1 MHLQL
6 ADLIINELP
15 KVIKQFDT
23 RLVVISDLL
32 DIFIHDPSV
41 DGKEGIYLIK
51 EIVSAIRKI
60 SMSSSSPGQ
69 ILSVVSWNNHQSSYN
84 DILLSKLD
92 KRIEFTHCTSS
103 RGKRL
108 SSSLLSPSS
117 VKVKF
122 TNNKDVKYN
131 SNTNNNKCNYLL
143 PIRDLCLN
151 QQRK

>member
-1 MHLQL
+1 MFFDWFPTMEIYFQRLMHLQL

-60 SMSSSSPGQ
+60 SMSSSSLGQ

-84 DILLSKLD
+84 DILFK
-92 KRIEFTHCTSS
+92 T
-103 RGKRL
+103 
-108 SSSLLSPSS
+108 
-117 VKVKF
+117 
-122 TNNKDVKYN
+122 
-131 SNTNNNKCNYLL
+131 
-143 PIRDLCLN
+143 
-151 QQRK
+151 

>member
-32 DIFIHDPSV
+32 DMFIHDPSV
-41 DGKEGIYLIK
+41 DGKEGRYLIK

-92 KRIEFTHCTSS
+92 KHIEFTHCTSS
-103 RGKRL
+103 RRKRL
-108 SSSLLSPSS
+108 SSSLLSPS

-131 SNTNNNKCNYLL
+131 SNANNNKCSYLL
-143 PIRDLCLN
+143 PIRDLYLN